1 MTESFLPSTNGV
13 TTSVLRVLDH
23 LERRGHDAL
32 IVCPGPAPSSYAG
45 FPVVECASTSVK
57 GFRTA
62 VPNAHLNRAL
72 EDYCP
77 DVLHAASPFVLGA
90 QALYKAKSMGIP
102 SVAIF
107 QTDVAG
113 FARRNKLTVT
123 SNAAWRW
130 LAVIHN
136 NADLNLAPSSQ
147 TLQDLRTWGIERTA
161 YWGRGVDTELFDP
174 RHRTTAAGME
184 LRSRLT
190 PGKVVVGYVGRLAPE
205 KSVDKLIPLAHDPR
219 IQLVIVG
226 DGPSRPDLTAALAG
240 TDAMLL
246 GKLSGDDLAT
256 AYACLDVFVHTG
268 NNETFGQ
275 TLQEAMASG
284 VPVVAPASG
293 GPIDIVD
300 HGITGLLFH
309 PDRQESLEKSVK
321 SLVASAS
328 DRQNMGQAGLAKVLP
343 RSWEAVCDQLI
354 QYYECVMSQP
364 KQASLRESFSSGLSL
379 RAGSSPLNLLG

>member
-32 IVCPGPAPSSYAG
+32 VVCPGPAPASYAG
-45 FPVVECASTSVK
+45 FPVVECAATSVK
-57 GFRTA
+57 GFRAA

-72 EDYCP
+72 EDFAP

-90 QALYKAKSMGIP
+90 QALYKAKSMGVP

-113 FARRNKLTVT
+113 FARRNKLTIT

-130 LAVIHN
+130 LSIIHN

-174 RHRTTAAGME
+174 RHRTTAAGLE

-205 KSVDKLIPLAHDPR
+205 KSVDKLVALARDPR
-219 IQLVIVG
+219 IQLVVVG
-226 DGPSRPDLTAALAG
+226 DGPSRGDLTAAMAN
-240 TDAMLL
+240 TDALFL

-256 AYACLDVFVHTG
+256 AYACLDIFVHTG

-309 PDRQESLEKSVK
+309 PDRQDSLEKCVR
-321 SLVASAS
+321 SLVVSKT
-328 DRQNMGQAGLAKVLP
+328 DRENMGQAGLAKVLP

-354 QYYECVMSQP
+354 EYYECVMSERTVSSQR
-364 KQASLRESFSSGLSL
+364 LSFAGGLSW
-379 RAGSSPLNLLG
+379 RAASSPLKLLG